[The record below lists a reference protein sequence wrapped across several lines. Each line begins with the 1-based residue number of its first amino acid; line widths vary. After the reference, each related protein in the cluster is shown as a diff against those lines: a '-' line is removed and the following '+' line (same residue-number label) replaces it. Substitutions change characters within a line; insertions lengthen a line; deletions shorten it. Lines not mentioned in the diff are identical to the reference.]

1 MITRLRYWM
10 GRQSAASRG
19 SVSLAAARA
28 SINTFM
34 RVVRRRPLCSRCY
47 ASPQIISNS
56 FFVFFSQAKR
66 TFVTANAAVALQPV
80 LFADTSDMVGPDNTL
95 LQEQL
100 IILRRLS
107 LCSALLWDSK
117 GDLGQHFAAVQTQ
130 AAGSDAVESGR
141 LSPQSGGVTTHTSHC
156 DVRFVSLRGKKASQS
171 TRMRRLFTV
180 SKFNW

>member
-1 MITRLRYWM
+1 M
-10 GRQSAASRG
+10 
-19 SVSLAAARA
+19 
-28 SINTFM
+28 
-34 RVVRRRPLCSRCY
+34 
-47 ASPQIISNS
+47 ISNS
-56 FFVFFSQAKR
+56 FFFGVFFFSQTKR
-66 TFVTANAAVALQPV
+66 TFVTANAAVALQPG

-141 LSPQSGGVTTHTSHC
+141 LSLQSRPAAVSRLTHRTVLFPS
-156 DVRFVSLRGKKASQS
+156 GKKKYRS
-171 TRMRRLFTV
+171 RLEC
-180 SKFNW
+180 SGCYC